1 MSRLMP
7 RMWRYTHRLRSCLR
21 GLPRHTTEPA
31 LVERPEVVS
40 VDLGAVADQAIEVV
54 SGRVARM
61 KVLLLDLSP
70 SIQED

>member
-21 GLPRHTTEPA
+21 GPPRHSTEPA

-40 VDLGAVADQAIEVV
+40 VDLREIADQVIQVE
-54 SGRVARM
+54 SGKVARM
-61 KVLLLDLSP
+61 KVLLLNL
-70 SIQED
+70 